1 MHRLCH
7 NGIFSIPSPPVYRE
21 TTGGLVR
28 GQAYRVTRHF
38 VDAEG
43 DAHPVGEEWV
53 FLGGTF
59 NKFEDEVGIWVR
71 LASGEEWN
79 LPSIWTPDKQ
89 QGVIEHLREY
99 VAEVGRRY

>member
-1 MHRLCH
+1 
-7 NGIFSIPSPPVYRE
+7 
-21 TTGGLVR
+21 
-28 GQAYRVTRHF
+28 
-38 VDAEG
+38 
-43 DAHPVGEEWV
+43 
-53 FLGGTF
+53 
-59 NKFEDEVGIWVR
+59 